1 MQEQNPPGETHA
13 AVAAVPMADRY
24 KRLATAL
31 ISGAVMLTGAVVYT
45 LSGETSGVS
54 GQLLL
59 AVLALL
65 AGAASLVETVGY
77 RTSALGLGLT
87 VEEAREQSIIQY
99 QGRMILRF
107 AIIEAALVIP
117 VALAFVLDGGVVVPV
132 VLAGVGAV
140 ALMLVHVY
148 PRERSISRTQESL
161 ERGGATSYLRE
172 ALSEPLTPS
181 I

>member
-1 MQEQNPPGETHA
+1 MQEQDSQGRTPTTAG
-13 AVAAVPMADRY
+13 VVPMVDRF

-45 LSGETSGVS
+45 LSGEASGVS
-54 GQLLL
+54 VQLLL

-65 AGAASLVETVGY
+65 AGAASLVEMVGY

-87 VEEAREQSIIQY
+87 AEEAREQSIIQY
-99 QGRMILRF
+99 QARMILRF

-132 VLAGVGAV
+132 VLAGAGAV

-148 PRERSISRTQESL
+148 PRERSIARSQESL
-161 ERGGATSYLRE
+161 ERDGAHVV
-172 ALSEPLTPS
+172 PP
-181 I
+181 